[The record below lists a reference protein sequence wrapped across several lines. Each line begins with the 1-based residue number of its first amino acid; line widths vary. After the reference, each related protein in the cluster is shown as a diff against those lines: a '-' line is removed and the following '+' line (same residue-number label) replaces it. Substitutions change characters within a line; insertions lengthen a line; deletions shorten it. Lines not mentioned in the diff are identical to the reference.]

1 MISRSAPVTAGRF
14 RTMLDRMVKSARL
27 DRHTFLSL
35 KEDPTATS
43 QALLVLALAGA
54 SFGVGFAA
62 SIGSGALGA
71 LLGAV
76 FGSIVGIALGFVWL
90 SLTFLIG
97 TRVFKGTSD
106 YWSLARPLFFATSPG
121 LVFLVM
127 SIPVSH
133 IADIARAIGVAWIA
147 VSTVIA
153 VKTALGLDNQR
164 SLLIFIIVTF
174 IVLISFGFV
183 ASL

>member
-1 MISRSAPVTAGRF
+1 
-14 RTMLDRMVKSARL
+14 MLDRMAKSAKLNR
-27 DRHTFLSL
+27 DTFLSL

-43 QALLVLALAGA
+43 GALAVLALAGA

-62 SIGSGALGA
+62 SIGYSTLGI

-76 FGSIVGIALGFVWL
+76 FGAIIGVALGFLWL

-97 TRVFKGTSD
+97 TRVFKGTAD
-106 YWSLARPLFFATSPG
+106 YWSLARPVFFATSPG
-121 LVFLVM
+121 VVFLIM
-127 SIPVSH
+127 SIPFSFV
-133 IADIARAIGVAWIA
+133 ADIARAIGIAWIA

-153 VKTALGLDNQR
+153 VKTALGLDTQR

-174 IVLISFGFV
+174 IVLISYGFV

>member
-1 MISRSAPVTAGRF
+1 MISRSDPLAAGRF
-14 RTMLDRMVKSARL
+14 RTMLDRMVKSAKL
-27 DRHTFLSL
+27 NGDTFLSL
-35 KEDPTATS
+35 KEDPSATS
-43 QALLVLALAGA
+43 QALIVLALAGA

-62 SIGSGALGA
+62 SIGFNTIGV

-76 FGSIVGIALGFVWL
+76 FGAIVGVALGFVWL

-97 TRVFKGTSD
+97 TRVFKGTAN

-121 LVFLVM
+121 LVFLIM
-127 SIPVSH
+127 SIPASFVQD
-133 IADIARAIGVAWIA
+133 AARAVGVAWIA
-147 VSTVIA
+147 VSTVMA
-153 VKTALGLDNQR
+153 VKTGLGLDTQR

-174 IVLISFGFV
+174 IVLISYGII